1 MNRSDHT
8 QSFRTRRR
16 FLQSAAALTLASGC
30 GKQKPGSQA
39 MDLKRMLVLGIDG
52 LDPVLLN
59 QFLAEGRM
67 PNCQRLQK
75 MGSLQSLATSNPP
88 QSPVAWSNFISGTNP
103 GGHGIYDFIA
113 RDPETMQPYQSISRR
128 SPGRKP
134 LTIGNFQMPL
144 SSGKITGL
152 RHGATFWN
160 ELERHGVPCTIFRVP
175 ANFPPTESDA
185 KSLSG
190 MGTPDLQGG
199 YGTFSW
205 FTDDINQ
212 RTRDVSGGHIQRAP
226 MRDHVMECSLRGP
239 VKEFSASQETV
250 EIPFTV
256 YRDPDQPLIRIVIQD
271 QSLILKEQ
279 EWSDWVLVRFPII
292 PMAVEASGICRF
304 YLKTTHRP
312 FGLYVTPINI
322 DPSHPS
328 LPISSPPDYS
338 HKLVKELGYFYTQ
351 GMIEDTHALSAGILN
366 EGEYRQQAT
375 FVHNERM
382 RFFEHELGRFEDGFL
397 FFYFSTL
404 DLSSHVFWRTIDS
417 DHPRHDVELSAAHS
431 DFIRELYEK
440 VDHAIGL
447 ALERLDD
454 QTWLMV
460 MSDHGFNSFRRQFNL
475 NSWLLENGYLKT
487 HNRPQ
492 HEGTTA
498 FYDVDWSKSQA
509 YGLGLNG
516 LYLNLEGREKEG
528 CVSADSAPE
537 LIRELTEKL
546 LSICDPVHGDRVI
559 SRIFRA
565 TEIYGGPYVD
575 LAPDLIVGYNRNY
588 RASWDTVLGGYPRE
602 LLTDNPDAW
611 SGDHCIDPQHVPGV
625 LLSSR
630 PLDSQAPRL
639 EDLAPTILSAFGA
652 PVPGSMTGQILQT
665 SAKR

>member
-1 MNRSDHT
+1 MNNGDHKV
-8 QSFRTRRR
+8 SFRTRRS
-16 FLQSAAALTLASGC
+16 FLKTAAALTLSTGC
-30 GKQKPGSQA
+30 RQTNPAGQTVG
-39 MDLKRMLVLGIDG
+39 LKRMLVLGIDG
-52 LDPVLLN
+52 MDPKLLK
-59 QFLAEGRM
+59 QFIADGRM
-67 PNCQRLQK
+67 PNCHRLQQ

-103 GGHGIYDFIA
+103 GGHGIFDFIA
-113 RDPETMQPYQSISRR
+113 RDPDTMQPYQSISRK
-128 SPGRKP
+128 SSGRQP
-134 LTIGNFQMPL
+134 VTIGNFRMPL
-144 SSGKITGL
+144 STGEITSL

-160 ELERHGVPCTIFRVP
+160 ELEQHGVPCTIFRVP

-199 YGTFSW
+199 YGTFTW
-205 FTDDINQ
+205 ITDDINQ
-212 RTRDVSGGHIQRAP
+212 RTRDVSGGQIQRVP
-226 MRDHVMECSLRGP
+226 MRNHVMECRLRGP
-239 VKEFSASQETV
+239 LNEFSASQEPV
-250 EIPFTV
+250 QIPFTV
-256 YRDPDQPLIRIVIQD
+256 YRDPEQSLIRIVIQD
-271 QSLILKEQ
+271 QSLILKEK
-279 EWSDWVLVRFPII
+279 EWSDWVVVKFPII
-292 PMAVEASGICRF
+292 PMTVEASGICRF
-304 YLKTTHRP
+304 YLKSVHRP
-312 FGLYVTPINI
+312 FGLYITPINI
-322 DPSHPS
+322 DPGNPS

-338 HKLVKELGYFYTQ
+338 RKLVQELGYFYTQ
-351 GMIEDTHALSAGILN
+351 GMIEDTHALSAGILD

-382 RFFEHELGRFEDGFL
+382 RFFEHELGRFHSGFL

-417 DHPRHDVELSAAHS
+417 RHPRYDPELAATHA

-447 ALERLDD
+447 ALERMDD
-454 QTWLMV
+454 QTWLIV

-487 HNRPQ
+487 HQQPQ

-498 FYDVDWSKSQA
+498 FHDVDWSNSTA

-516 LYLNLEGREKEG
+516 LYLNLKGREKQG
-528 CVSADSAPE
+528 CVAASAAPQ
-537 LIRELTEKL
+537 LAQELTEKL
-546 LSICDPVHGDRVI
+546 LSIQDPVHGEQVI
-559 SRIFRA
+559 SRIFQA
-565 TEIYGGPYVD
+565 DEIYSGPYID
-575 LAPDLIVGYNRNY
+575 LAPDLIVGYNKNY

-602 LLTDNPDAW
+602 LLTDNLDAW

-630 PLDSQAPRL
+630 PLDSSAPRL

-652 PVPGSMTGQILQT
+652 PVPTSMTGRVLQT
-665 SAKR
+665 GALR